1 MYALDQENMYILSHT
16 GIFKVSIR
24 LSDLKSLMVLL
35 YYDAIT
41 NITYNNLTWIMDFL
55 QNDKFALHRDITTVS
70 S

>member
-1 MYALDQENMYILSHT
+1 
-16 GIFKVSIR
+16 
-24 LSDLKSLMVLL
+24 MVLL